1 MAPRLLCSQFNQSL
15 TINNVAAVTL
25 AWHKNPQIRVIQRRP
40 RVRSDSVLFNKEL
53 LCFVLDAVV

>member
-1 MAPRLLCSQFNQSL
+1 MAPHLLYSQFNQSL

-25 AWHKNPQIRVIQRRP
+25 AWHKNPQIRVIQRPP